1 MNELEFYQRLYKS
14 ADSGYSAVT
23 DLLPKVQDEKLRHDM
38 ALHMEG
44 YRHFSHVAKEHLAAA
59 NQKGEKRSALGALPS
74 RLGMMVN
81 TMFNTSREHIA
92 ELMINSSN
100 ASIMELHRTMNRLE
114 EHKGTEEAVTVCR
127 RVIDF
132 EQDNVKRM
140 QKYI

>member
-1 MNELEFYQRLYKS
+1 M
-14 ADSGYSAVT
+14 
-23 DLLPKVQDEKLRHDM
+23 QDAKLRHDM

-44 YRHFSHVAKEHLAAA
+44 YRHFSHVAKEHLSAAG
-59 NQKGEKRSALGALPS
+59 QQGERRSAIGALPS
-74 RLGMMVN
+74 RVGMMVN
-81 TMFNTSREHIA
+81 TMFNTSSEHIA

-100 ASIMELHRTMNRLE
+100 ASILDLHRTLNRLE
-114 EHKGTEEAVTVCR
+114 EHKGTDEAVSVCR